1 MCDSVTEKA
10 KDITQRIREFLL
22 NTDLSIVYAQGVLDN
37 LDAEM
42 KLLEGKKDRYHQ
54 KKFIEAK
61 IQKEKEVQYIEDLNS
76 NKQKVLDNLSRV
88 IDKYNHAYKKVF
100 VSYFIEDKSVTETA
114 EISGYSI
121 ENVKKIIQKLRVQLV
136 ATYPLDTP

>member
-10 KDITQRIREFLL
+10 KDITQKIREFLM
-22 NTDLSIVYAQGVLDN
+22 NTDLCIVYAQGVLDH
-37 LDAEM
+37 LDAEL
-42 KLLEGKKDRYHQ
+42 KLLEGKKDKYHQ
-54 KKFIEAK
+54 KKFIELK
-61 IQKEKEVQYIEDLNS
+61 IQKEKEVQYIEDLNT
-76 NKQKVLDNLSRV
+76 NKQKVVDNLSRV
-88 IDKYNHAYKKVF
+88 IDKYSHAYKKVF
-100 VSYFIEDKSVTETA
+100 VAYFIEDKSVTETA

>member
-22 NTDLSIVYAQGVLDN
+22 NTDLSIVYAQGVLDQ

-54 KKFIEAK
+54 KKFIETK
-61 IQKEKEVQYIEDLNS
+61 IQKEKEIQYIEDLNS
-76 NKQKVLDNLSRV
+76 SKQKVLDNLSRV
-88 IDKYNHAYKKVF
+88 IDKYNHTYKKVF
-100 VSYFIEDKSVTETA
+100 VAYFIEDKSVTETA